1 MPVSHI
7 SSRSRT
13 SPSVTFVGL
22 PTGSGIGIVFAA
34 LFTGALLSLSTGAIS
49 WPLLAL
55 YALAVIVVTTL
66 INPKGLSLTV
76 TTAPLLFV
84 ITLLG
89 VGWIMSRDSLATGGA
104 SAKTALLAIAYPV
117 AEYFPVLFFTTL
129 GSLLIAGVRLRL
141 IKHQNAGIRKRETAE
156 RTSLHRS
163 NRRTNS
169 QGRRAREQAQ
179 SVPVQEL
186 LDRAKT
192 ENTRRKKRSSGGSSR
207 VVNRL
212 GEDLYKD

>member
-1 MPVSHI
+1 M
-7 SSRSRT
+7 
-13 SPSVTFVGL
+13 GL

-55 YALAVIVVTTL
+55 YALAVIAVTTL

-76 TTAPLLFV
+76 TSAPLLFV
-84 ITLLG
+84 ATLVV
-89 VGWIMSRDSLATGGA
+89 VGWIMSRDSLAAGGA

-117 AEYFPVLFFTTL
+117 AEFFPVLFFTTL
-129 GSLLIAGVRLRL
+129 GSLVIAGVRLRL
-141 IKHQNAGIRKRETAE
+141 IKRQNAGIRRREMEE
-156 RTSLHRS
+156 RSTINRN
-163 NRRTNS
+163 NRRTTS

-186 LDRAKT
+186 LDRART
-192 ENTRRKKRSSGGSSR
+192 EKNRRKKGNSGGSSR

-212 GEDLYKD
+212 GEDLYKG

>member
-1 MPVSHI
+1 M
-7 SSRSRT
+7 
-13 SPSVTFVGL
+13 GL

-55 YALAVIVVTTL
+55 YALAVIAVTTL

-76 TTAPLLFV
+76 TSAPLLFV
-84 ITLLG
+84 ATLVV
-89 VGWIMSRDSLATGGA
+89 VGWIMSRDSLAAGGA

-117 AEYFPVLFFTTL
+117 AEFFPVLFFTTL
-129 GSLLIAGVRLRL
+129 GSLIIAGVRLRL
-141 IKHQNAGIRKRETAE
+141 IKRQNAGIRRREMEE
-156 RTSLHRS
+156 RSTINRN
-163 NRRTNS
+163 NRRTTS

-186 LDRAKT
+186 LDRART
-192 ENTRRKKRSSGGSSR
+192 EKTRRKKGNSGGASR

-212 GEDLYKD
+212 GEDLYKG

>member
-1 MPVSHI
+1 MSHV

-55 YALAVIVVTTL
+55 YALAVIAVTTL

-76 TTAPLLFV
+76 TSAPLLFV
-84 ITLLG
+84 ATLVV
-89 VGWIMSRDSLATGGA
+89 VGWIMSRDSLAAGGA

-117 AEYFPVLFFTTL
+117 AEFFPVLFFTTL
-129 GSLLIAGVRLRL
+129 GSLVIAGVRLRL
-141 IKHQNAGIRKRETAE
+141 IKRQNAGIRRRETEE
-156 RTSLHRS
+156 RSTINRN
-163 NRRTNS
+163 NRRTTS

-186 LDRAKT
+186 LDRART
-192 ENTRRKKRSSGGSSR
+192 EKTRRKKGNSGGSSR

-212 GEDLYKD
+212 GEDLYKG

>member
-1 MPVSHI
+1 M
-7 SSRSRT
+7 
-13 SPSVTFVGL
+13 GL

-55 YALAVIVVTTL
+55 YALAVIAVTTL

-76 TTAPLLFV
+76 TSAPLLFV
-84 ITLLG
+84 ATLVV
-89 VGWIMSRDSLATGGA
+89 VGWIMSRDSLAAGGA

-129 GSLLIAGVRLRL
+129 GSLVIAGVRLRL
-141 IKHQNAGIRKRETAE
+141 IKRQNAGIRRREMEE
-156 RTSLHRS
+156 RSTINRN
-163 NRRTNS
+163 NRRTTS

-186 LDRAKT
+186 LDRART
-192 ENTRRKKRSSGGSSR
+192 EKTRRKKGNSGGASR

-212 GEDLYKD
+212 GEDLYKG